1 MPHQRTGGDFL
12 ANRAFA
18 LLADDPGLGKTAQA
32 VHGADLAGC
41 RKILVLAP
49 AAVRSVWAKEFA
61 AWQQIDRP
69 LTVLDGLPKAP
80 PGLGVTI
87 ASHEALARE
96 PGLLCLGKPYD
107 LIIVDESHAMRDWA
121 ARRTRHLYQ
130 PMDLQYAN
138 RPGDTEILHRGAW
151 SWTTRLWC
159 LTGTPVVNSAADLWP
174 MFYGALRQPIA
185 YPDFCAR
192 FAERMALTDSGEK
205 PVGLKNAPELAERM
219 SPFTLRRTLD
229 SVGIKLPSLT
239 MQSQEFALPPE
250 TLATLMAGLEGW
262 SPRRLVT
269 ALEQN
274 DDLKDKELMRVRRVL
289 GLGKCLAVATYVW
302 EQLTKHASGPVI
314 VFFYHQD
321 VRAELHRMLHTES
334 GFRVGVIDGKTTPK
348 QLAATEAAFQNGEY
362 DILLAQI
369 QSAGQGLT
377 LHRSHVCCFAELP
390 WTSTAVWQAAKRIS
404 RIGQTAAC
412 TATVLKVKDFWLEDV
427 MAGII
432 SKKQQAS
439 ETLLNLLTS
448 AA

>member
-1 MPHQRTGGDFL
+1 MLRQGT
-12 ANRAFA
+12 
-18 LLADDPGLGKTAQA
+18 
-32 VHGADLAGC
+32 
-41 RKILVLAP
+41 
-49 AAVRSVWAKEFA
+49 
-61 AWQQIDRP
+61 
-69 LTVLDGLPKAP
+69 
-80 PGLGVTI
+80 
-87 ASHEALARE
+87 
-96 PGLLCLGKPYD
+96 PYD
-107 LIIVDESHAMRDWA
+107 LIVVDESHQMRDFS
-121 ARRTRHLYQ
+121 ARRTRHLHEPNELRFTNRDGQ
-130 PMDLQYAN
+130 PETRHL
-138 RPGDTEILHRGAW
+138 GAW

-219 SPFTLRRTLD
+219 RPFTLRRTLA
-229 SVGIKLPSLT
+229 SVGITLPPLT
-239 MQSQEFALPPE
+239 MQSSGFDLPPAAMTE
-250 TLATLMAGLEGW
+250 IMAGLEGW
-262 SPRRLVT
+262 TPQRLIT

-274 DDLKDKELMRVRRVL
+274 DTLKDKELMRVRRVL

-321 VRAELHRMLHTES
+321 VRAELHRMLHQES
-334 GFRVGVIDGKTTPK
+334 GFRVGVIDGKTTAR
-348 QLAATEAAFQNGEY
+348 QLATTEAAFQNGEY
-362 DILLAQI
+362 EILLAQI